1 MRGYLLITVL
11 SISLSLTAC
20 KAKKMVTTG
29 RSEASAA
36 MASTTAGAS
45 RVGEKLTLSE
55 GLLSTIN
62 SDVDIT
68 QTVTLF
74 SAPDSL
80 GNQHRLQ
87 VTETK
92 ATAKTRNTQHATQNT
107 QMETVKVDT
116 TSTLTLAS
124 ASSLTDTT
132 QTETPRG
139 QGWKTW
145 TAIILS
151 LGAVLLAYLLL
162 RRFGLVKVKGGALG
176 RIFKNN

>member
-20 KAKKMVTTG
+20 KAKKVVTSG
-29 RSEASAA
+29 RSEEQVAVLTNAGTTSASA
-36 MASTTAGAS
+36 
-45 RVGEKLTLSE
+45 LTSALTSVSV
-55 GLLSTIN
+55 LN
-62 SDVDIT
+62 DDVHIT
-68 QTVTLF
+68 EVVTLF

-80 GNQHRLQ
+80 GNQHRLS

-176 RIFKNN
+176 SIFKNN

>member
-29 RSEASAA
+29 HTETSAA
-36 MASTTAGAS
+36 TASTTAGAS
-45 RVGEKLTLSE
+45 RVGEKLTLIE

-107 QMETVKVDT
+107 QLETVKVDT

-176 RIFKNN
+176 SIFKNN